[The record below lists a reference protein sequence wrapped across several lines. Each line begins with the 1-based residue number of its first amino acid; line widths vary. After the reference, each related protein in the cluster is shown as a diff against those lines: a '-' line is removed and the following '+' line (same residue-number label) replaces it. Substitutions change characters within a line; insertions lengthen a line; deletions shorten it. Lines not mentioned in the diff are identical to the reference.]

1 MRIRR
6 VIRLIA
12 PTAPGETFS
21 LYIRTICTAH
31 AVGEVKI
38 LGFRDSTRGIPIM
51 MLRRFLAMCCWLVV
65 AAGCCA
71 DVNGATLY
79 WTSYHFD
86 PSDPEHVHGELFG
99 LHRADTADIAG
110 TREELI
116 HQLGYQPE
124 YNALAATPGAAYV
137 LEYFNR
143 NQHDYAFEGPANLTP
158 RASAELIGAAID
170 AAGANTYV
178 AYAEEGVIRRG
189 DFEYENQVDFINA
202 GHVFQPTMVVALDEA
217 RGKIYWAGAC
227 SGCPLTIGRADLDGG
242 AIEELPLDVPFDDYP
257 VDLAIDSAAGKLYWT
272 NSPEGK
278 IQRSNLDGT
287 DVEDV
292 ITGVTAFSLALDP
305 GAVPEPG
312 TLLTAAIALAAAGA
326 AKAAA
331 TRNGSGK

>member
-1 MRIRR
+1 
-6 VIRLIA
+6 
-12 PTAPGETFS
+12 
-21 LYIRTICTAH
+21 
-31 AVGEVKI
+31 
-38 LGFRDSTRGIPIM
+38 M
-51 MLRRFLAMCCWLVV
+51 MWRQFLAAFCWLAAV
-65 AAGCCA
+65 ACCCSGA
-71 DVNGATLY
+71 SAATLY

-86 PSDPEHVHGELFG
+86 QSDPANIHGELFG

-110 TREELI
+110 TRQELI

-124 YNALAATPGAAYV
+124 YNALAATLGAAYV

-189 DFEYENQVDFINA
+189 DFEFENQVDFINV
-202 GHVFQPTMVVALDEA
+202 GHVFQPTMVVALDEPH
-217 RGKIYWAGAC
+217 GKIYWSGAC

-278 IQRSNLDGT
+278 IQRANLDGSN
-287 DVEDV
+287 VEDV
-292 ITGVTAFSLALDP
+292 VTGVTAFSLALDP
-305 GAVPEPG
+305 GVVPEPG
-312 TLLTAAIALAAAGA
+312 TFLLAAIALTAFGAMQFAAIRSGIASA
-326 AKAAA
+326 ACSIRRL
-331 TRNGSGK
+331 TSIRCMTSPRHRHRH